1 MHWKFY
7 YRLDL
12 VRRDWCPISKEAGR
26 YVVEQI
32 LSGKP
37 REEIVLAI
45 HDYLADLATKIR
57 SNQLDMAAFVVT
69 KSLNKN
75 PKDYPDCKGQAHLQV
90 ALQMVKANKP
100 VNIGDHIPYVICV
113 QVIDYIDVCGSIIIL
128 LQVFFL
134 KSFTCT

>member
-1 MHWKFY
+1 M
-7 YRLDL
+7 DL

-37 REEIVLAI
+37 REEIVMAI
-45 HDYLADLATKIR
+45 HDYLSDLAAKIR

-113 QVIDYIDVCGSIIIL
+113 QVGFCVGICDCL
-128 LQVFFL
+128 LNEHFF
-134 KSFTCT
+134 